1 MSLAA
6 TRYSAPSG
14 STISTHSTI
23 SPMAR
28 PYAPAFIVSAPP
40 TVPGIPPSSSAPER
54 EDRAHRTANLGSIT
68 PASAAPASRRRPAA
82 PRLLTVVNPRTLA
95 PTPSSTLPILPPRR
109 PCLSR
114 PSGGYHALCQFPY
127 ISGPHGQKYVARLQP
142 GENPPCGF
150 PCLPRDKDRL
160 VPAVPD
166 RLAEPLPRGPRGPL
180 SPPG

>member
-54 EDRAHRTANLGSIT
+54 ADRAHRTANLGSIT
-68 PASAAPASRRRPAA
+68 PASATRVPPPPPLPPVVT
-82 PRLLTVVNPRTLA
+82 PRLSA
-95 PTPSSTLPILPPRR
+95 PNASSIRFLPPPGWLR
-109 PCLSR
+109 LSR
-114 PSGGYHALCQFPY
+114 PLTGYNAFCQFPD
-127 ISGPHGQKYVARLQP
+127 IPGPHGQQYVAR
-142 GENPPCGF
+142 
-150 PCLPRDKDRL
+150 
-160 VPAVPD
+160 
-166 RLAEPLPRGPRGPL
+166 
-180 SPPG
+180 